1 MFRSRFY
8 LPRRAEEAARS
19 HTERLEPF
27 FYAGDDYDVYD
38 HAIIEPLRPCADWS
52 GPEARVWEGGVCDD
66 GFNLLSRYVLRR
78 TPHLPLG
85 DEVIRAYP
93 TAVARHIDD
102 TVIYGGELSA
112 TFGSVI
118 THSFTRLW
126 YAIQHREL
134 RYRVALVRHSGFE
147 VEDSFHLRLLELC
160 GIARERVL
168 LIDQATQFKA
178 VIVPR
183 QSVYWHDSWCPT
195 LFPIPFEA
203 ARRSLTP
210 RSERRLYLSCTRGSR
225 HLTGEEFFEEFF
237 SRHGYKV
244 LHLEQLPLSEQC
256 AYLAGAEEVACT
268 HGTLSH
274 QLMFARP
281 GTRFICLLR
290 DNYST
295 IGLRQPLVNAALELD
310 FVFVS
315 VALDLLPLPH
325 RIECHLLGPTVYWN
339 AFVRDEFGEEPA
351 HRDALEYLN
360 ATGLRLGDYLRQ
372 YLQCMSDGRE
382 LSQLHHYRFDCAG
395 YLRGLFEHF
404 DPERTPE
411 LEQALVGGSSTFFA
425 GRVFNISCS
434 GHSGLAVVR
443 LCEDGTIEGHTP
455 SAFELGAGAVFW
467 GWHGGQLFFMDASCR
482 PAYAF
487 DIDQQMLLERCGAVR
502 GVGVCLDDLSV
513 RCTIAE
519 A

>member
-1 MFRSRFY
+1 M
-8 LPRRAEEAARS
+8 PRRAGEAARS
-19 HTERLEPF
+19 HTEHLEPF

-38 HAIIEPLRPCADWS
+38 HAIIEPLRRCEDWS
-52 GPEARVWEGGVCDD
+52 GPGDSIWEGGVCDD

-93 TAVARHIDD
+93 TPVARHIDD

-112 TFGSVI
+112 SFGSVI
-118 THSFTRLW
+118 TNSFTRLW

-134 RYRVALVRHSGFE
+134 RYRVALVHQSGLE
-147 VEDSFHLRLLELC
+147 PENSFHFRLLELC
-160 GIARERVL
+160 GITRDRVL

-195 LFPIPFEA
+195 LFSIPFET

-210 RSERRLYLSCTRGSR
+210 KTERRLYLSCTRHSQR
-225 HLTGEEFFEEFF
+225 LAGEEFFEDFF
-237 SRHGYKV
+237 SRHGFKV
-244 LHLEQLPLSEQC
+244 LHMEQMPLEEQC
-256 AYLAGAEEVACT
+256 AYLSGAEEVACT

-274 QLMFARP
+274 QLMFVRP

-290 DNYST
+290 DNFAT
-295 IGLRQPLVNAALELD
+295 IGLRQPIVNAALELD
-310 FVFVS
+310 YVFVS

-325 RIECHLLGPTVYWN
+325 RIECHLLGPTAHWN
-339 AFVRDEFGEEPA
+339 EFVRNEFGEEPT
-351 HRDALEYLN
+351 HHDALEYLN
-360 ATGLRLGDYLRQ
+360 APGLHLGDYLRRFM
-372 YLQCMSDGRE
+372 QCMTDGSE
-382 LSQLHHYRFDCAG
+382 LAQLHHYRFDCAG
-395 YLRGLFEHF
+395 YLRAMFEHL

-411 LEQALVGGSSTFFA
+411 LELAMVGGGSTFFA

-434 GHSGLAVVR
+434 DHSGLAVIR

-455 SAFELGAGAVFW
+455 SSFELGQGAVYW
-467 GWHGGQLFFMDASCR
+467 GYRGGRLFFMNAACL
-482 PAYAF
+482 PVYAF

-502 GVGVCLDDLSV
+502 GIGVCLDDLSV